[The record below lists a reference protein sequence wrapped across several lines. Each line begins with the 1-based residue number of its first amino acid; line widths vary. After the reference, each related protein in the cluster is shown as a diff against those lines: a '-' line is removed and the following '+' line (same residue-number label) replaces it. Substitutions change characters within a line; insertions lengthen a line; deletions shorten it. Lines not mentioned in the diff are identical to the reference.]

1 MGWVVY
7 GVSWVVWGVG
17 SLLRRW
23 RSGPAWVH
31 IVVEGPLPAFDPP
44 REPLWRRFLM
54 PRGGPSLRQ
63 VGARFRRLAGDD
75 RVQGVV
81 LHLRPVPMASA
92 DAAALAGLVSEARGA
107 GKRIVC
113 WATGYTAGTY
123 QVACAADEVLLQPGG
138 VIGPL
143 GLARTYL
150 FLKEAL
156 TRLGVEADV
165 IQVSPYKTAGDLLGR
180 RTLTPQA
187 REMADWLADS
197 EIEERVAT
205 IAAGRRLDAAQ
216 AQALLDESPFTDTRA
231 LELRAIDAICSEEDL
246 PERLGSEPVPW
257 ESARRRLRRPR
268 PIPPGRC
275 VGLLRIEGAIIDG
288 QSQHPPVSPPIPLPL
303 LLQEQAG
310 DLTVVQQARRLA
322 RTRRVAAVVLW
333 IDSPGGSATA
343 SEAMAAA
350 LQALADRKPLVAVM
364 GAVAGSGGYYVA
376 TPARRIFA
384 QPGTLTGSI
393 GVITTRVAIGGLLR
407 RLLIGHQVISR
418 GTNSGMEDSSR
429 PYSDAERAK
438 IREIVDRLYG
448 LFLDRVAESR
458 GRPVREIEP
467 IAGGRVWTGRQA
479 LARGLVDE
487 LGGVDRALAEAR
499 RLGGVRDD
507 APLIELG
514 GRGAVAPAATG
525 TAALVLGTV
534 RALTLAPA
542 WLMCPL
548 LDADLIGLPGA

>member
-23 RSGPAWVH
+23 RSGPAWIH

-418 GTNSGMEDSSR
+418 GTYSGMEDSSR
-429 PYSDAERAK
+429 PTATPSARRFARSWTASTASSWTASRKAAGAPSARSSRSPAGGSGRPAGSRPRAG
-438 IREIVDRLYG
+438 RRA
-448 LFLDRVAESR
+448 RR
-458 GRPVREIEP
+458 GRP
-467 IAGGRVWTGRQA
+467 G
-479 LARGLVDE
+479 
-487 LGGVDRALAEAR
+487 AR
-499 RLGGVRDD
+499 RGAPPGWGADD

>member
-7 GVSWVVWGVG
+7 GVRWVVWGGG

-23 RSGPAWVH
+23 RSGPAW
-31 IVVEGPLPAFDPP
+31 IYLVVDGALPAFDPP

-54 PRGGPSLRQ
+54 PRGGPSLREL
-63 VGARFRRLAGDD
+63 ATRLRRLAGDD

-92 DAAALAGLVSEARGA
+92 DAAALAGLVSEVRGA
-107 GKRIVC
+107 GKRVIC

-123 QVACAADEVLLQPGG
+123 QVACAANQVLLQPGG

-143 GLARTYL
+143 GVSRTYV

-156 TRLGVEADV
+156 TRVGVEADV
-165 IQVSPYKTAGDLLGR
+165 IQVSPYKTAGDLLAR
-180 RTLTPQA
+180 RTLTPEA

-197 EIEERVAT
+197 EIEERLAT

-216 AQALLDESPFTDTRA
+216 AQALLDESPLTDTRA
-231 LELRAIDAICSEEDL
+231 LELGAIDASCSEEAL

-257 ESARRRLRRPR
+257 ESVRRRLSRAR

-322 RTRRVAAVVLW
+322 RSRRVAAVVLW

-350 LQALADRKPLVAVM
+350 LQALARRKPLVAVM

-393 GVITTRVAIGGLLR
+393 GVITTKVAIGGLLR
-407 RLLIGHQVISR
+407 RLLIGHQVIAR
-418 GTNSGMEDSSR
+418 GAYSGMEDPGR

-438 IREIVDRLYG
+438 VREIVDRLYG

-458 GRPVREIEP
+458 GRPVGEIEP

-525 TAALVLGTV
+525 TAALVLSTI
-534 RALTLAPA
+534 RALCLAPA

-548 LDADLIGLPGA
+548 LDADLIGLPGD